1 MRSEVVD
8 DLGVVGGIV
17 QCILKRGLAVLR
29 EERMRKGE
37 REWERESERD
47 G

>member
-8 DLGVVGGIV
+8 DLGAVIV

>member
-8 DLGVVGGIV
+8 DLGVVVV
-17 QCILKRGLAVLR
+17 QCPLKRGRAILR

-37 REWERESERD
+37 REWESGSE
-47 G
+47 GEG